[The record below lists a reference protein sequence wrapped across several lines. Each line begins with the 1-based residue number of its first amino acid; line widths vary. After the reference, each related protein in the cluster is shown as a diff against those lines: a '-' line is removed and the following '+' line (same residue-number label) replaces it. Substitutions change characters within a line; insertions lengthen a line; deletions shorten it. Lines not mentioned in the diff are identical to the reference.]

1 MPQARI
7 AVKNAKNPVIRT
19 KGKIGSR
26 KMTKSMFAMND
37 DQLLEAYA
45 ASNTRGRDRAMIK
58 RLMDRRGL
66 SA

>member
-1 MPQARI
+1 
-7 AVKNAKNPVIRT
+7 
-19 KGKIGSR
+19 
-26 KMTKSMFAMND
+26 MFAMND